1 MYEKAELPCARLQSI
16 RMYFIKLLSVLMR
29 KLDSEVAMGTLHTK
43 KQEHPLA
50 QSVALVGVAER
61 DPRHRSATT
70 EWRNQLA
77 KLLRPFADCASLLV
91 WP

>member
-1 MYEKAELPCARLQSI
+1 
-16 RMYFIKLLSVLMR
+16 
-29 KLDSEVAMGTLHTK
+29 MGTFRIK

-50 QSVALVGVAER
+50 HSVAMLGVAECDARNQSAAR
-61 DPRHRSATT
+61 D
-70 EWRNQLA
+70 WRNQLA